1 MQYYIYILSNN
12 SNTTLYTGVT
22 NDLIKRVSEHRLHLD
37 KNSFS
42 SRYNTEKL
50 VYYEITENIESAI
63 EREKKVKKLSRINK
77 NRLIEKMNPQWNDL
91 WEQITA

>member
-1 MQYYIYILSNN
+1 MQYYVYILSNN

-22 NDLIKRVSEHRLHLD
+22 NDLAKRISEYKLHLD

-42 SRYNTEKL
+42 SRYNTVKL
-50 VYYEITENIESAI
+50 VYYEFTESAETAI

-77 NRLIEKMNPQWNDL
+77 IKLIEKMNPQWLDL
-91 WEQITA
+91 WDQITT